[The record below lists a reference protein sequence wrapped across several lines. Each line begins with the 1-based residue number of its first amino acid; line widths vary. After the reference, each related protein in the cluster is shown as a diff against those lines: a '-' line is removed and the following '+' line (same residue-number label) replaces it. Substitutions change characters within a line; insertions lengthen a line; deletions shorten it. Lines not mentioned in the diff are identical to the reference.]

1 MIRFETLLEKVRS
14 YSPEADLELLRRAY
28 VFSALEHKGQVRH
41 SGEPYLVHPLEVADS
56 LADMKLDVVAVAA
69 GLLHDVVEDTLTT
82 PERIQEL
89 FGKEIAHVVEGVT
102 KIGAIP
108 FSSSEER
115 QAENFRKMLLA
126 MVDDIRVILVKLAD
140 RLHNMRTL
148 HHLPEERRIKI
159 AQETLDIYAPIAN
172 RLGMSKV
179 KNELEELSFK
189 YLEPKSYEALRAKV
203 EARAQERRGRDR
215 RADPHAASAAGRGA
229 DPDHHAGWAAQAP
242 VQHSLEANRGR
253 RSISSASTISSRF
266 VSSRHQS
273 RIATPRSASSIRPGR
288 RFPAASRTSSRCRGP
303 TVISRCTPR
312 SSAITDFPS
321 KCRFEPRR
329 CIAARRK
336 ALPRTGN
343 TRKGASATTATS
355 ATSSGCGSFSRC
367 SRRSG
372 IRRSSSRTS
381 RSTCIRKRST
391 SSRRKARSARCRAA
405 PRRWT
410 SPTWFTPTSATSAWA
425 PASTAGWSPLRT
437 RLQNGDIVE
446 IVTQSGHKPS
456 RDWLSFV
463 VTSRARSKIKHVL
476 QAEERTRSVDLGRR
490 LFDKEARRFG
500 LNPAT
505 LLESPELAKFASEYG
520 AKSSD
525 ELLAH
530 IGYGKLAARTVLQKS
545 APNGQLR
552 EDSAVVSVVRR
563 VLRTGSAS
571 DKIKVRGTDDVMVF
585 RAKCCNPIR
594 GERIVGYITRGKGVS
609 VHSLGCPNVLNLMFD
624 PERRI
629 DVEWDSAG
637 TDQAPYVVRLTMQ
650 VEDRKGML
658 AEISARVSDINTNIT
673 NMEARTG
680 DDRQARIDM
689 TVEIRDVKHLE
700 KVIKSI
706 KGVQGV
712 LGVGENCASAELR
725 KHSYRVD
732 FDLHVARQA
741 RDLHGRACRRRSGD
755 VPAVDL
761 VHRGE
766 VAHVREEHRRS
777 DDVLEPGA
785 GRSQ

>member
-1 MIRFETLLEKVRS
+1 MIRFETLLEKVRG

-189 YLEPKSYEALRAKV
+189 YLEPKAYEALRAKV
-203 EARAQERRGRDR
+203 EARRKSAEGVIDELTRTLAR
-215 RADPHAASAAGRGA
+215 AAGRGA
-229 DPDHHAGWAAQAP
+229 DPDHHAGWAAQAS
-242 VQHSLEANRGR
+242 VQHSLEADRGR
-253 RSISSASTISSRF
+253 RSIWSASTTSWRF
-266 VSSRHQS
+266 VSSRQSVKDCYAALGIIHQTWS
-273 RIATPRSASSIRPGR
+273 PVPGR
-288 RFPAASRTSSRCRGP
+288 FKDFIAMPRPNGYQSLHTS
-303 TVISRCTPR
+303 VISEHG
-312 SSAITDFPS
+312 FP
-321 KCRFEPRR
+321 FEVQIRTEEMHRR
-329 CIAARRK
+329 AEEGIAAHWKYKEGRVGDHRDERYFQWMRQLLEVQQEVRDPQEFLQNLK
-336 ALPRTGN
+336 IDLYPEEVYIFTPKGEVRSLPRGATAVDFAYMVHTDVGN
-343 TRKGASATTATS
+343 QCVGARIN
-355 ATSSGCGSFSRC
+355 GRMV
-367 SRRSG
+367 
-372 IRRSSSRTS
+372 
-381 RSTCIRKRST
+381 
-391 SSRRKARSARCRAA
+391 
-405 PRRWT
+405 
-410 SPTWFTPTSATSAWA
+410 
-425 PASTAGWSPLRT
+425 PLRT

-500 LNPAT
+500 LNPDT

-680 DDRQARIDM
+680 EDRQARIDM

-712 LGVGENCASAELR
+712 LGVER
-725 KHSYRVD
+725 T
-732 FDLHVARQA
+732 ARA
-741 RDLHGRACRRRSGD
+741 
-755 VPAVDL
+755 
-761 VHRGE
+761 
-766 VAHVREEHRRS
+766 
-777 DDVLEPGA
+777 
-785 GRSQ
+785 